1 MKRNISYILGFIAVA
16 MLASCVKVDIHPV
29 QVDDTAMVSLTL
41 KSTEPVATRADGDAV
56 TELNENLISSVQ
68 CFFSNDGENILFS
81 ARKENLNDSDG
92 TVDNLNLEI
101 SSADLAN
108 LNSTCHVF
116 AVVNCAELSIP
127 EDKTIATLKS
137 STEIALSKSDN
148 TTQTSF
154 VMVGAANNLIKAD
167 NKLSGT
173 VKVKRV
179 AAKVNVILKVDESI
193 EVKNGDQTETW
204 VPYFNADGDEDSK
217 ISLTFSGKAKTV
229 LADADIV
236 AETQNPSFNSTDD
249 FDVTA
254 TAFDGLVTPA
264 DNVYTVTMQVP
275 FYTYPMSWEGQNNIT
290 LRLPWKQVAA
300 DGTTVVRYA
309 TYEYQI
315 PVQYENKKLLS
326 NNEYEL
332 TVNVG
337 ILGNLGTTVLT
348 PSYQVANWG
357 TGEINAELSRPKYL
371 VVEKNLYVMNNE
383 TSLKIPFHSSD
394 VCTISSSSCVQNHL
408 TNSEDNPDDP
418 THNLSADGSTNR
430 LYSINIE
437 GENIVVKHGLNNNL
451 YDETND
457 SNGVFDFTPYE
468 FTLTIQHNGDSSF
481 SETITIIQYPAVHGE
496 LQENSGSSSRGYA
509 FVNSYNDDPVSGVEG
524 FCSVM
529 GSASGSGVNSPY
541 MTIVSVSS
549 LQGTDYVI
557 GDPRVVSHEDSDLNY
572 KDTSSPGKY
581 NWATAKALYNGTS
594 NRKLMY
600 YLPAQS
606 PDTFSDETTPLHP
619 TYNMVAPKF
628 RICSGYSAIDGNY
641 DRRRY
646 LDYMKGRCASYQED
660 GYPAGRWRLPT
671 QAELELINTLCERGL
686 LPDLFADQPYWTA
699 HGCGQYTSGDFHMIH
714 TNDRGSTSVS
724 VRCVYDDW
732 YWGSEPALKTDAE
745 KKVFTWGDEPR

>member
-1 MKRNISYILGFIAVA
+1 MKSYLSYIYGLLAVA
-16 MLASCVKVDIHPV
+16 FVAGCMKIDIQPI
-29 QVDDTAMVSLTL
+29 DDSAMASLTL
-41 KSTEPVATRADGDAV
+41 TSTDKVVTRADGDPV
-56 TELNENLISSVQ
+56 EDLNENDIKSVQ
-68 CFFSNDGENILFS
+68 CFFYNTEDEILFT
-81 ARKENLNDSDG
+81 AYKDG
-92 TVDNLNLEI
+92 LTVTNGFVDDLQFEI
-101 SSADLAN
+101 SSADLSE
-108 LNSTCHVF
+108 LNEKCSVY
-116 AVVNCAELSIP
+116 AIVNMVKQEIP
-127 EDKTIATLKS
+127 TDKKISTLKKNAIS
-137 STEIALSKSDN
+137 LGDTHGMQD
-148 TTQTSF
+148 SF
-154 VMVGAANNLIKAD
+154 VMVGSANNLQNKN
-167 NKLSGT
+167 NKLTGEIR
-173 VKVKRV
+173 VKRV
-179 AAKVNVILKVDESI
+179 AAKVNVILNVASQVQLKDGDSTQIWMPHFSVKGTETNAAMSLKFIGDKSSTLAEIDS
-193 EVKNGDQTETW
+193 VKNFEVDTVSFVETK
-204 VPYFNADGDEDSK
+204 FKGIE
-217 ISLTFSGKAKTV
+217 
-229 LADADIV
+229 
-236 AETQNPSFNSTDD
+236 
-249 FDVTA
+249 TA
-254 TAFDGLVTPA
+254 TEGK
-264 DNVYTVTMQVP
+264 YTVTMAVP
-275 FYTYPMSWEGQNNIT
+275 FYTYPKDLSDNETIT
-290 LRLPWKQVAA
+290 LQLPWKQVNE
-300 DGTTVVRYA
+300 DGSEARWA

-315 PVQYENKKLLS
+315 PLTNTDKALLS
-326 NNEYEL
+326 NHEYQL

-337 ILGNLGTTVLT
+337 VLGNLGDIELT
-348 PSYQVANWG
+348 PSYVVTDWG

-457 SNGVFDFTPYE
+457 TNGVFDFTPYE
-468 FTLTIQHNGDSSF
+468 FTFTIQHNGDSSF

-557 GDPRVVSHEDSDLNY
+557 GDPRVASHEDSDLNY

-619 TYNMVAPKF
+619 TYNMIAPKF
-628 RICSGYSAIDGNY
+628 RICSGYSAIDNY
-641 DRRRY
+641 TTRRQY
-646 LDYMKGRCASYQED
+646 LDYMEGRCASYQED

-671 QAELELINTLCERGL
+671 QAELELINTLCERDL

-699 HGCGQYTSGDFHMIH
+699 HGYGQYNKDNGDFDMTHN
-714 TNDRGSTSVS
+714 NDRGSTSVS